1 MRQLRF
7 FLDTV
12 NATSYIDHTV
22 DIRTATLREFTMSVN
37 KKTLGL
43 RKNLKEQQRRTQIKA
58 AAINLFSSKGY
69 QQSTMDDLAAE
80 AGVSKSLIY
89 WYWDS
94 KAALLSELIDT
105 CMNQYIDLLTE
116 AVETDAP
123 FTEKFYRTLWQY
135 IDVFRRNDRLNK
147 LVHFCS
153 LHNTGRNKDN
163 FSKRVNDHYRH
174 VLQLLEKLIDQAV
187 AARFLPQTTDREAV
201 SMLLL
206 SLTEGHIYMSILED
220 RLPLERIFTSMFLL
234 LLEDNTGLQKVT
246 TTQ

>member
-1 MRQLRF
+1 MP
-7 FLDTV
+7 
-12 NATSYIDHTV
+12 A
-22 DIRTATLREFTMSVN
+22 N

-43 RKNLKEQQRRTQIKA
+43 RRNLKEQQRRTQIKEA
-58 AAINLFSSKGY
+58 AVSLFSTKGY

-116 AVETDAP
+116 AVESDDP
-123 FTEKFYRTLWQY
+123 FIEKFHRTLWQY
-135 IDVFRRNDRLNK
+135 FDMFRKSDRLNK

-153 LHNTGRNKDN
+153 LHNTGKKKDN
-163 FSKRVNDHYRH
+163 FAKRVNDHYRH
-174 VLQLLEKLIDQAV
+174 VLVLIEKLIDQAV
-187 AARFLPQTTDREAV
+187 ESGFLPQTTDRAAI
-201 SMLLL
+201 SLILL

-220 RLPLERIFTSMFLL
+220 RLPLERILTSMFLL
-234 LLEDNTGLQKVT
+234 ILEPTGLFSNEEGE
-246 TTQ
+246 